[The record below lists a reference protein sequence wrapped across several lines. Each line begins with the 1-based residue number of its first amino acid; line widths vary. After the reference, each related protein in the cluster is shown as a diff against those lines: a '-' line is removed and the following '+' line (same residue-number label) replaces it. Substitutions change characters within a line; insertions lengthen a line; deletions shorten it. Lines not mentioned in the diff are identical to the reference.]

1 MWLDNFKS
9 WHLSQERINSIQ
21 TLFKGLTHSLNRF
34 LTASQSFD
42 SCILSRCCRVRCCLT
57 CNLTHRSY
65 NLRLTNCIANPP
77 ACHGVALR
85 DTIDDHR
92 LLANL
97 LRQTGNW
104 RKFITVINQTSIDV
118 ICQNQNIMLHSPVPN
133 RPQLIRCINHTRRI
147 GRRVQNQNLGLIST
161 SSF

>member
-1 MWLDNFKS
+1 MWLDHFKT
-9 WHLSQERINSIQ
+9 WHLSQERIDGIE
-21 TLFKGLTHSLNRF
+21 TFFKGLTHRLDRF
-34 LTASQSFD
+34 LAASQRFD
-42 SCILSRCCRVRCCLT
+42 SCILSRCCWVRSRLT
-57 CNLTHRSY
+57 CNLTHSCY
-65 NLRLTNCIANPP
+65 NLWLTNCIANPP

-118 ICQNQNIMLHSPVPN
+118 ICQNQNIMLHSPVSN
-133 RPQLIRCINHTRRI
+133 RP
-147 GRRVQNQNLGLIST
+147 
-161 SSF
+161 